1 LQWLTFSA
9 RPLRVEE
16 VAEVVALE
24 IEREPAF
31 EPDEI
36 LEDPLDALKIC
47 SSLVTI
53 PRLDVERS
61 KRWKR
66 LFADEDGFSPDIV
79 LAHYSVKEYLISD
92 RICQDLAPKYSI
104 NESRCNAL
112 IAERCLKYL
121 LRFQNQIPFD
131 ADKDNVSRIYK
142 LAQYSAVFWMEHV
155 VRAKTNVTSLQTSIM
170 ELFSG
175 AGTAYLTWVMLY
187 EPIQPQGAYWPT
199 DLGRVPAPLYY
210 ASLAGM
216 TDIVALL
223 LANETGGR
231 FHSALQAASVDGHAK
246 IAERLMQ
253 AGANVNAED
262 GSYDSA
268 LQAASSYGHVKIVQ
282 LLLQAGANVNAEG
295 GGFGSALQA
304 ASMIGHEKVVEQLLQ
319 AGANA
324 DTQSDEFG
332 SVLQSASMCGYE
344 KVVKQLLQAGAN
356 VNAQSG
362 EFGGALQA
370 ASMSGHEKVI
380 KQLLQAGAN
389 VNAEGRLGSA
399 LHWGTSRGNEEVVK
413 LLLQAGA
420 DVHAKDGLRGSA
432 LHLASELGHI
442 KIMEILVQAGADVN
456 QQCPGVGVPL
466 DVAVRNFE
474 TEAIKW
480 LIQAGAKTDRDEVLD
495 EICELGCDIDHRT

>member
-1 LQWLTFSA
+1 MREKDSKYAIRILEWLTFSA
-9 RPLRVEE
+9 RPLRVG
-16 VAEVVALE
+16 EVVALE
-24 IEREPAF
+24 IEREPVF
-31 EPDEI
+31 ESDEI
-36 LEDPLDALKIC
+36 LEDPLDALEIC

-53 PRLDVERS
+53 ARLDVDCS

-66 LFADEDGFSPDIV
+66 VFADEDGFSSAENRIV
-79 LAHYSVKEYLISD
+79 LAHYSAKESLISD

-131 ADKDNVSRIYK
+131 ADRVNVSRIHK
-142 LAQYSAVFWMEHV
+142 LAEYSAVYWMEHV
-155 VRAKTNVTSLQTSIM
+155 MRAKTNITSLQTSIM

-175 AGTAYLTWVMLY
+175 AGTAYLTWVMFHDT
-187 EPIQPQGAYWPT
+187 IQPQGAYGPT

-246 IAERLMQ
+246 IAERSVQ
-253 AGANVNAED
+253 AAANVNAED

-268 LQAASSYGHVKIVQ
+268 LQVASTHGHVKIVQ

-295 GGFGSALQA
+295 GRFGSALQA
-304 ASMIGHEKVVEQLLQ
+304 ASLIDHEKVIEQLLQ
-319 AGANA
+319 AEANVNA
-324 DTQSDEFG
+324 QSGEFDSG
-332 SVLQSASMCGYE
+332 LQAASRCGRE
-344 KVVKQLLQAGAN
+344 KVVKQLLQAEPN
-356 VNAQSG
+356 VNACHDEYDS
-362 EFGGALQA
+362 ALQA

-389 VNAEGRLGSA
+389 VKADGGRRGSA
-399 LHWGTSRGNEEVVK
+399 LCWGTSERNEKVMK
-413 LLLQAGA
+413 LLLQVEI
-420 DVHAKDGLRGSA
+420 DVNAKDDSRGSA
-432 LHLASELGHI
+432 LHLTSRLGHI
-442 KIMEILVQAGADVN
+442 KIMKILMQAEVDVN
-456 QQCPGVGVPL
+456 QQCQDVEIPL
-466 DVAVRNFE
+466 DVAVRNYE
-474 TEAIKW
+474 TEAIK
-480 LIQAGAKTDRDEVLD
+480 
-495 EICELGCDIDHRT
+495 